1 MDEDPLYASVG
12 SLFHELRGAASFI
25 IGIYE
30 SLDQKM
36 PEPAQGSW
44 NDLGRISE
52 QVLIDIEDKMG
63 GILANIDSYV
73 PVTAS
78 VRICDFARGWE
89 KDAEQMSLIV
99 DQIAGLQVQLDDP
112 QSNTILSEYL
122 PGSVRGFG
130 RIVSFVMQIRP
141 EDLLLD

>member
-1 MDEDPLYASVG
+1 MDENPLYASVG

-25 IGIYE
+25 LDIYE
-30 SLDQKM
+30 AFDQKL
-36 PEPAQGSW
+36 PEPAQVLWS
-44 NDLGRISE
+44 DLGKISE

-63 GILANIDSYV
+63 AILANIDSYS
-73 PVTAS
+73 PATAS
-78 VRICDFARGWE
+78 AHICDFARGWE

-99 DQIAGLQVQLDDP
+99 DKIGGLQVQLIAP